1 MLHLRDVVLLGTP
14 GSSHISPWTAPCC
27 TQSRFSRLQAE
38 HFGRVLS
45 HLTLRERQV
54 EHAFDR
60 GLIAFLLICCKS
72 HRKKKARPS
81 HQIGKYARPRRPK
94 TCRFAHTGELL
105 LGVKVWCFGGKHTQ
119 RQIGSRKPTARDV
132 VGEHSKLVTEQTKA
146 DFGCSTFYSAST
158 AFSVEFAQE
167 VKAEVGFSPCHIGV
181 FGQIGVLEIS
191 LSSLSAKGFSQMA
204 GQWSPLSS
212 ANTCSFWKI
221 MLAVI
226 GISNT
231 TSS

>member
-1 MLHLRDVVLLGTP
+1 VLHFRDVVLLGTP

-94 TCRFAHTGELL
+94 ACRFAHTGELL

-119 RQIGSRKPTARDV
+119 RQIGSRKPTVRV
-132 VGEHSKLVTEQTKA
+132 MIGEHRKLVTEQTWA
-146 DFGCSTFYSAST
+146 ELGCATFYSVST

-167 VKAEVGFSPCHIGV
+167 VKAGVGFSHRRLRRNRRVRNLPVLLVGERLLSDGWAV
-181 FGQIGVLEIS
+181 VSSFLGQHLLFLGNHVGRDRDI
-191 LSSLSAKGFSQMA
+191 
-204 GQWSPLSS
+204 
-212 ANTCSFWKI
+212 
-221 MLAVI
+221 
-226 GISNT
+226 
-231 TSS
+231 